1 MVLRRLYHF
10 NVKEGRWTKTACS
23 LLNSQSGHPRIRGRG
38 RTRQRRHLVSAREA
52 QQLIT
57 RPGGHMFDPHCRT
70 CVRLNVLEEHR
81 EHNGSFAYTCMGV
94 VKLVGNYKAG
104 FGSDHD

>member
-1 MVLRRLYHF
+1 
-10 NVKEGRWTKTACS
+10 
-23 LLNSQSGHPRIRGRG
+23 
-38 RTRQRRHLVSAREA
+38 
-52 QQLIT
+52 
-57 RPGGHMFDPHCRT
+57 MFDPHCRT

-81 EHNGSFAYTCMGV
+81 EHNGSFAYTCMEV